1 MEVRRFFSATMQEV
15 LKMVREE
22 LGPDAVILSNSK
34 VDGGVEIVAALD
46 YEEDVSPETIESQL
60 IERGEPS
67 PSQLARMHAEKHLKL
82 QKELDSARRKI
93 EEVKAKRKERPDAL
107 AQENDSEAVSEP
119 EASSSAMERK
129 AASHDAKQ
137 NGTPWGELSD
147 MRAEILEI
155 KKLMSGQAYKQVQNE
170 KEREQSA
177 TLSKIERKLESLCIA
192 GDLKK
197 RLMAMVDLGMDYSQA
212 WSRVS
217 QGVSALISAPED
229 DLIEQGGVIALVGPT
244 GSGKTMTIGKMAA
257 QFVIRHG
264 ADDIAL
270 VTTDRYR
277 IAAHEQLKVF
287 GRILN
292 VPVHVVDER
301 HSLDTI
307 LDGLR
312 HKKLVLVDTA
322 GLMHTDACWSEQLQ
336 ELKLSGHDIQS
347 HLVVSSVGQ
356 YQVMCSNYH
365 HYKMVGLSG
374 AIITKVD
381 EAVSLGEVMSFL
393 IDTRLKASYFT
404 DGQRVPED
412 IHVFRKKEIL
422 SRAESLLNSSERWV
436 TISAQ
441 EHEGGLD
448 QIFSHSA

>member
-1 MEVRRFFSATMQEV
+1 MEVKRFFSATMQEV

-34 VDGGVEIVAALD
+34 VADGVEVVAALD
-46 YEEDVSPETIESQL
+46 YDENASPENIEDQL
-60 IERGEPS
+60 LERGEPS
-67 PSQLARMHAEKHLKL
+67 PSQLARMHAEKHIRL

-93 EEVKAKRKERPDAL
+93 EEVKLKRSEKSAPVQAPVEPVQL
-107 AQENDSEAVSEP
+107 ASKNSVSNTQIEQSGAEA
-119 EASSSAMERK
+119 
-129 AASHDAKQ
+129 
-137 NGTPWGELSD
+137 PWGDLSD

-155 KKLMSGQAYKQVQNE
+155 KNLMSGQNFKQQQLDMQ
-170 KEREQSA
+170 REQSV
-177 TLSKIERKLESLCIA
+177 TLSKIERKLDSLCVA
-192 GDLKK
+192 GDVKK
-197 RLMAMVDLGMDYSQA
+197 RLMSMIDVDISYDKA
-212 WSRVS
+212 WARVS
-217 QGVSALISAPED
+217 QSISSLIASPQD
-229 DLIEQGGVIALVGPT
+229 DLIEKGGVLALVGPT

-257 QFVIRHG
+257 QYVIRHG

-292 VPVHVVDER
+292 VPVHVVDET
-301 HSLDTI
+301 HCLDSI

-312 HKKLVLVDTA
+312 HKKLVLIDTA

-336 ELKLSGHDIQS
+336 ELKLSNHEIQT

-365 HYKMVGLSG
+365 HYNIVGLDG
-374 AIITKVD
+374 VIITKVD
-381 EAVSLGEVMSFL
+381 EAVSLGEVLSFL
-393 IDTRLKASYFT
+393 IDTRLKAFYFT

-412 IHVFRKKEIL
+412 IHVFRHQEML

-436 TISAQ
+436 TISGQQDQ
-441 EHEGGLD
+441 ESNLN
-448 QIFSHSA
+448 QFFSHSA

>member
-1 MEVRRFFSATMQEV
+1 MEVRRFFSTTMQEV

-34 VDGGVEIVAALD
+34 VADGVEVVAALD
-46 YEEDVSPETIESQL
+46 YDEDIGPDTIETQL
-60 IERGEPS
+60 LEQGEPS

-93 EEVKAKRKERPDAL
+93 EEVKAKR
-107 AQENDSEAVSEP
+107 QDS
-119 EASSSAMERK
+119 ASSAQTLQAT
-129 AASHDAKQ
+129 AASSAPVATERAAQSSSDA
-137 NGTPWGELSD
+137 PWTELSD

-155 KKLMSGQAYKQVQNE
+155 KNLMSGQPFKQASQE
-170 KEREQSA
+170 LLQKQSVTKA
-177 TLSKIERKLESLCIA
+177 KIERKLDSLCIT
-192 GDLKK
+192 GDVKK
-197 RLMAMVDLGMDYSQA
+197 RLMSMVEDSMDYDMA
-212 WSRVS
+212 WARVS
-217 QGVSALISAPED
+217 NGILSLISSSHD
-229 DLIEQGGVIALVGPT
+229 DLIDQGGVVALVGPT

-257 QFVIRHG
+257 QFVIKNG
-264 ADDIAL
+264 AEDIAL

-292 VPVHVVDER
+292 VAVHVVDER
-301 HSLDTI
+301 HSLDAI
-307 LDGLR
+307 LDELR

-322 GLMHTDACWSEQLQ
+322 GLMHTDSCWSEQLQ
-336 ELKLSGHDIQS
+336 ELKLSGHEIQT

-381 EAVSLGEVMSFL
+381 EAVSLGEVLSFL
-393 IDTRLKASYFT
+393 IDTRLNASYFT

-412 IHVFRKKEIL
+412 IHVFRQKEML

-436 TISAQ
+436 TISADD
-441 EHEGGLD
+441 HEAGLD